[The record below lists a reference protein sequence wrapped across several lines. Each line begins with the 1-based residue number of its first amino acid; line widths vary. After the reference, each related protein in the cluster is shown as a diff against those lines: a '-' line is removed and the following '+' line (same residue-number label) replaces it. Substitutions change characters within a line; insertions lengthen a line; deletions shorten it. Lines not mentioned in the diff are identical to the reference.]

1 MKSFIAP
8 TYTFTPGLS
17 GVGTVNLSGI
27 SGFNIKYLVSII
39 NQTRGE
45 LVYSTASASLR
56 FTNVTGTTVTLFK
69 DTSTMSSGDVLQ
81 VIYEDQSKQEVAI
94 SNLDSSI
101 LVSGVSAVGVA
112 PTLNPISISG
122 VDAGGLSRR
131 LLTDASGRV
140 EMASAQSLPLPTGA
154 ATAARQDT
162 GNTSVASIDSKTPAL
177 DNSKQPV
184 IPSMTSG
191 GNLSVQTAA
200 TGTNWTAF
208 ASQALKQLTISNQTG
223 VTIEFRQSGAGV
235 GFQIPTG
242 TFYTFFGITN
252 ANQLEARRVDTLNA
266 QVTITARWET

>member
-8 TYTFTPGLS
+8 AYTFTPGLS
-17 GVGTVNLSGI
+17 GVGTVNLTGI
-27 SGFNIKYLVSII
+27 SAFNIKYLVSII

-81 VIYEDQSKQEVAI
+81 VIYEDQS
-94 SNLDSSI
+94 N
-101 LVSGVSAVGVA
+101 
-112 PTLNPISISG
+112 
-122 VDAGGLSRR
+122 
-131 LLTDASGRV
+131 
-140 EMASAQSLPLPTGA
+140 PLPTGA
-154 ATAARQDT
+154 ATEARQDT

-223 VTIEFRQSGAGV
+223 VTIEFRQSGTGV